1 MANTKHD
8 GFFWKLTLIGLGASA
23 LIAAVL
29 VWASRAGLVPDA
41 PDQFTYDWRTAL
53 LSDTAPATRD
63 DIAVVLVTDDSL
75 TGYPYRSPIDRGL
88 LAEVVRTVDAAGPK
102 AMGLDFIFDQPT
114 EPAKDTALKEALKSA
129 RNHIVAGAI
138 DQRSTG
144 VPERNFKFQEAFLNG
159 AGLSDANRKVGHVY
173 FVNQKNQLAIADQ
186 TIRFIAGNSPNK
198 LSRPGMAQMLA
209 DIDGKKAEPA
219 SSYIAWLLPPAQL
232 GRPTFQTFRV
242 RAHRDEDG
250 KPVAEPF
257 PKSWQDALKGK
268 IVLIGGE
275 ITGTDRHL
283 TPFSVVDDSRMT
295 GVFIHAQILAQL
307 RDGRSI
313 YLIAVWQELLAVALV
328 AGLGFIAAVRW
339 SLHRAEWLA
348 TAGAL
353 VFFIVTGLVLFA
365 AFNFVLPSA
374 TLVLAWPAGLFAG
387 NWCENALASRG
398 SLRPSFGRRHSA
410 RRHSEGV

>member
-1 MANTKHD
+1 VKTVAETKYA
-8 GFFWKLTLIGLGASA
+8 GSFGKLTLIGVMSSV

-41 PDQFTYDWRTAL
+41 PDQFSYDWRTAL
-53 LSDTAPATRD
+53 LSDTAPSTRD
-63 DIAVVLVTDDSL
+63 DIAVVLINDNSL

-88 LAEVVRTVDAAGPK
+88 LAEVVRAVDAAGPK
-102 AMGLDFIFDQPT
+102 AMALDFIFDQPT
-114 EPAKDTALKEALKSA
+114 EAAKDTALKEALKSA

-159 AGLSDANRKVGHVY
+159 AGLNDANHKVGHVY

-186 TIRFIAGNSPNK
+186 TIRFIAGTSPGK
-198 LSRPGMAQMLA
+198 PERAGMAQLLA
-209 DIDGKKAEPA
+209 EIDGKKPEPA
-219 SSYIAWLLPPAQL
+219 SSYIAWLRPPPTL
-232 GRPTFQTFRV
+232 GSPTFQTFRV
-242 RAHRDEDG
+242 RAHRDENG
-250 KPVAEPF
+250 NSVKEPF
-257 PKSWQDALKGK
+257 PKSWQEAIKGK

-275 ITGTDRHL
+275 ITGADRHL

-313 YLIAVWQELLAVALV
+313 YLISLWQELLAVALV

-339 SLHRAEWLA
+339 ALHRAEWLA

-353 VFFIVTGLVLFA
+353 VFFIVIGLVLFA

-387 NWCENALASRG
+387 NLCEGALASRG
-398 SLRPSFGRRHSA
+398 SLRSVFRRRHP
-410 RRHSEGV
+410 EGV